1 MALPKALALANC
13 RDLLKMIQVGF
24 ASSQGSSADT

>member
-13 RDLLKMIQVGF
+13 RDLLKMIQVSNAGF
-24 ASSQGSSADT
+24 RFGSG